1 MLLFWTPDDPIP
13 RGGSK
18 QIYRHVELLS
28 EAGIEARVL
37 HERPGFVCEWFHHDA
52 PLAYLGEGFLRRTR
66 RQGGALL
73 PRLKPKPDLQLVE
86 GREVQLSGGDGTFS
100 SYTLGPQDVIV
111 LPEYLGALLA
121 EAELELPLVIFNQN
135 VHGTF
140 RGYGY
145 GEDVPRTVYSQPNV
159 LGAIVVSDHNQRYLS
174 YVFEDLDVYRVVNG
188 VDASLFCPPVGA
200 KRRQIAFM
208 PRKQARQLEQ
218 LLNILRTRGALDGW
232 ELVCIDG
239 LDEPQVARALRDA
252 FVFLSTCHQEG
263 FGLPPVEAGMAACLV
278 AGYTGIAADEYFQ
291 DGLAERVPQDD
302 VLAFAQ
308 AVERTLAWIDAD
320 ESAALARGRAFSDF
334 LTERYSLDRE
344 AESVLTVWR
353 ALLAK
358 HQG

>member
-1 MLLFWTPDDPIP
+1 VLLFWTPDDPVP

-18 QIYRHVELLS
+18 QIYRHAELLH

-37 HERPGFVCEWFHHDA
+37 HQRTGFACKWFEQRA
-52 PLAYLGEGFLRRTR
+52 PLAYLGEDLVRRTHR
-66 RQGGALL
+66 RAGALL
-73 PRLKPKPDLQLVE
+73 PRLTPKPDLELLE
-86 GREVQLSGGDGTFS
+86 GREIKLSDGDGTFS
-100 SYTLGPQDVIV
+100 SYTLSPEDVIV
-111 LPEYLGALLA
+111 LPEYLGAMLA
-121 EAELELPLVIFNQN
+121 EAKLELPLVIFNQN

-145 GEDVPRTVYSQPNV
+145 GEDLSRTVYSQPNV

-174 YVFEDLDVYRVVNG
+174 YVFEDLDVHRVVNG
-188 VDASLFCPPVGA
+188 VDPSLFYPPVGA

-218 LLNILRTRGALDGW
+218 LLNILRTRGVLDGW

-239 LDEPQVARALRDA
+239 LDEPQVARALQDA

-263 FGLPPVEAGMAACLV
+263 FGLPPVEAGMAGCLV
-278 AGYTGIAADEYFQ
+278 VGYTGIAADEYFQ
-291 DGLAERVPQDD
+291 EGLAERVPQDD
-302 VLAFAQ
+302 VLVFAQ
-308 AVERTLAWIDAD
+308 AIERTLAWIDAD